1 MDKQNYSPHHNISW
15 PYYPPPPQK
24 AIKIWHKGISL
35 SWWDQHRIIQCPF
48 SYENKFFM
56 SNNKKAI
63 VTKCDQKWDIYIKQ
77 RNRNYQYTTSIT
89 QMPLGKWQWTSIKKL
104 PHTIKAVST
113 SPQQQHL
120 INNETQDD
128 PNPQQQI
135 NEYIDISTIPTH
147 LFTSTDGSFIPNLTT
162 SHGLHI
168 SDKQGNEIF
177 SLQSKTD
184 CIQNIHIPSSTRVEI
199 ISINTLLQIIVFINT
214 NMLQLN
220 NTSISHFTLICDST
234 GALSM
239 FNKAQNPTYR
249 MFTRANGEQLEQMSS
264 LLQEIKQQ
272 NTQYTTKWTKS
283 HMEKKKKRSE
293 FTIYEELNTR
303 ADGLATYKTPATI
316 NEDIRKNTILQSVSF
331 TETK

>member
-1 MDKQNYSPHHNISW
+1 MAQR
-15 PYYPPPPQK
+15 
-24 AIKIWHKGISL
+24 ISL

-89 QMPLGKWQWTSIKKL
+89 QMPPGKWQWTSIKKL

-168 SDKQGNEIF
+168 SDKQGTKF
-177 SLQSKTD
+177 SPYNLKQIASKTS
-184 CIQNIHIPSSTRVEI
+184 IYHPPQELKSYQSTLYYK
-199 ISINTLLQIIVFINT
+199 LL
-214 NMLQLN
+214 
-220 NTSISHFTLICDST
+220 
-234 GALSM
+234 
-239 FNKAQNPTYR
+239 
-249 MFTRANGEQLEQMSS
+249 S
-264 LLQEIKQQ
+264 L
-272 NTQYTTKWTKS
+272 
-283 HMEKKKKRSE
+283 
-293 FTIYEELNTR
+293 
-303 ADGLATYKTPATI
+303 
-316 NEDIRKNTILQSVSF
+316 
-331 TETK
+331 